1 METINTTLYEEG
13 TGVELNPSTV
23 SSQVKHH
30 DSTVE
35 KTLDETVKVTRQ
47 DLTPEQKAQSRANID
62 ALSDHNGAI
71 TKEKLSAE
79 VQAILADVPNKQN
92 ITDATL
98 ATQAKTIVGAINELT
113 NKEGLLFLGIL
124 GPNDPAP
131 SNEPTKGYYLS
142 FQASTKETPYFNG
155 VHLHR
160 YSMLIWTQGETG
172 RWKFKRVKYE
182 DRRPA
187 PVVVVGRKIPIIAY
201 KDGHYKLR
209 LGSDGT
215 RLSYRFFGPTNLRI
229 EKDYPFIGANRP
241 MGYDEPCAE
250 LNNEVYNFPLEDNG
264 RVFQNKDQVVD
275 YLNSLVLE
283 DKGYPLSTKNYSRID
298 GDIVW
303 TPQNWKR
310 QAVFVRRY
318 HGMNGFDPQSQY
330 GSRKI
335 PIRVKMVSKHYMV
348 TPTRPLD
355 NAIKMARSS
364 TPDVPGYGML
374 YAAKR
379 LSVKAKGR
387 LQHVHACGYSYN
399 SKPFGYTNGRFIRVN
414 VNI

>member
-1 METINTTLYEEG
+1 MITNELISEIKSKIND
-13 TGVELNPSTV
+13 N
-23 SSQVKHH
+23 
-30 DSTVE
+30 
-35 KTLDETVKVTRQ
+35 
-47 DLTPEQKAQSRANID
+47 QK
-62 ALSDHNGAI
+62 
-71 TKEKLSAE
+71 
-79 VQAILADVPNKQN
+79 QAISGGVLQGVLVDMVN
-92 ITDATL
+92 
-98 ATQAKTIVGAINELT
+98 GLT
-113 NKEGLLFLGIL
+113 TKGLTFLGIL

-131 SNEPTKGYYLS
+131 NNEPTGGYYLS

-160 YSMLIWTQGETG
+160 YSMLIWTQDDTG

-215 RLSYRFFGPTNLRI
+215 RLSYRFFGSTNLRI
-229 EKDYPFIGANRP
+229 EKGYPYFGANRP
-241 MGYDEPCAE
+241 MGYDEPCAN
-250 LNNEVYNFPLEDNG
+250 LNNETYNFPLEDNG
-264 RVFQNKDQVVD
+264 RVFQNKDQVVN
-275 YLNSLVLE
+275 YLDSLVLE
-283 DKGYPLSTKNYSRID
+283 DKGYSLSTKNYSRID

-303 TPQNWKR
+303 TPQKWKR

-318 HGMNGFDPQSQY
+318 HGMGGFNPQNDF

-348 TPTRPLD
+348 TPLRPLD
-355 NAIKMARSS
+355 AAIEMARFS
-364 TPDVPGYGML
+364 TPDLPGYGML

-379 LSVKAKGR
+379 LSVKKDAEGDGR
-387 LQHVHACGYSYN
+387 HVHACGYSYN
-399 SKPFGYTNGRFIRVN
+399 SKPFGYTNGRFIH
-414 VNI
+414 VNINLG

>member
-1 METINTTLYEEG
+1 MITNELISEIKSKIND
-13 TGVELNPSTV
+13 NHK
-23 SSQVKHH
+23 Q
-30 DSTVE
+30 
-35 KTLDETVKVTRQ
+35 
-47 DLTPEQKAQSRANID
+47 
-62 ALSDHNGAI
+62 AI
-71 TKEKLSAE
+71 TGGVLQG
-79 VQAILADVPNKQN
+79 VLVDMVN
-92 ITDATL
+92 
-98 ATQAKTIVGAINELT
+98 GLT
-113 NKEGLLFLGIL
+113 TKGLTFLGVL

-131 SNEPTKGYYLS
+131 SNEQTGGYYLS

-155 VHLHR
+155 VHLHH
-160 YSMLIWTQGETG
+160 YSMLIWTQDDTG

-215 RLSYRFFGPTNLRI
+215 RLSYRFFGSTNLRI
-229 EKDYPFIGANRP
+229 EKGYPYFGANRP
-241 MGYDEPCAE
+241 MGYSMPSANLMDG
-250 LNNEVYNFPLEDNG
+250 VYSFPLHHNG
-264 RVFQNKDQVVD
+264 MEFQDKDQVVV
-275 YLNSLVLE
+275 YLNSVFTNDPL
-283 DKGYPLSTKNYSRID
+283 YPLSTKNYSRIG

-318 HGMNGFDPQSQY
+318 HGMNGFDPQSKY

-355 NAIKMARSS
+355 TAIKMARSS

-379 LSVKAKGR
+379 LSITIDADGIKG
-387 LQHVHACGYSYN
+387 HVHACGYSYN
-399 SKPFGYTNGRFIRVN
+399 SKPFGYTNGRFIHVN
-414 VNI
+414 VYV